1 MVFFMII
8 SFICIDLLK
17 LLSCI
22 SRFEG
27 KSIVQLPMRYVQLKL
42 YPPCL
47 ILLNFMF
54 AILMIRAIFVVLGRC
69 LILHHDNYV
78 YSYNK
83 PKIVQVLSMHCSN
96 VDLCYCCITAGVS
109 VSPEMEV
116 LLAILFDFFLLP
128 PCARSIPVK
137 VVW

>member
-8 SFICIDLLK
+8 LFICIDLLK

-27 KSIVQLPMRYVQLKL
+27 KSNVQLPTRYVQLKP

-78 YSYNK
+78 YSDNK

-109 VSPEMEV
+109 VSPGMEV